1 VSEQTGEAKAAALR
15 FARGAEERAS
25 ERANKK
31 WGRGCEGRGQ
41 MAIGPARWRPAA
53 TVVLKWPLVCVFIL
67 LGIFFSNKILLTNS
81 LPKYTLFKFSR
92 VYRDIMCTYVSRYN
106 MHLNA

>member
-1 VSEQTGEAKAAALR
+1 MSEQTGEAKAAALR

-53 TVVLKWPLVCVFIL
+53 TVVCVFIL

-92 VYRDIMCTYVSRYN
+92 MYRDIICTYVSRYN